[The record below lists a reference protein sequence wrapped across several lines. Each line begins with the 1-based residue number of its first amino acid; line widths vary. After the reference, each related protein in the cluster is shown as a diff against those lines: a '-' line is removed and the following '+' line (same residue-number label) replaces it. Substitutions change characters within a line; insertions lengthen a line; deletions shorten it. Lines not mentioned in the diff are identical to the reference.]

1 MKKLFTAFI
10 SMMLILTMAACSSTA
25 SVDTTSAA
33 AVQTTEA
40 AVDAST
46 QSTTV
51 DTAAAASTT
60 TTVSVAADL
69 SNTHESAEDYSW
81 DAASE
86 AAIALN
92 NDSITVSGA
101 GASAAGSVATITA
114 AGNYRISGT
123 LTDGQIVVDSADEGT
138 VRMILDGASISSS
151 TSGAINVVNAKK
163 VVIVLAD
170 NSQNNISDASI
181 YVYASAEED
190 EPNAAIFSSADLT
203 FYGNGSLTVNGN
215 SNDGIAS
222 KDGLIIAS
230 GNITVNAVDDGIR
243 GKDYLV
249 VKSGVLTV
257 NAGGD
262 GLKSDNAEDA
272 TKGYIQVED
281 GTLNITAGADGLDAV
296 TNILLNNGDFTLTSG
311 GGSSATLAAD
321 ASAKGI
327 KSDSAITINNGTFHI
342 DSADDALHANVSLVI
357 NGGSF
362 SIATSDDGMHADATL
377 TINAGNIQI
386 NQSYEGIE
394 SAVITINDGNIH
406 IVSSDDGINGAG
418 GVDGSGTMQGFGGG
432 MGGGGTRPGNKP
444 GGMGQG
450 TPPDGA
456 PAANTDGTQM
466 QPPAAAD
473 GTLLEQSALPNAVNM
488 NADTFAA
495 TGSYFLYI
503 NGGTI
508 VVDANGDGI
517 DVNGGIEMTDG
528 VVLVNGPT
536 NDGNAALDFDSGF
549 NVSGGLLVAV
559 GSSGMARTLS
569 TTSTQNSVLVNMT
582 SAQAA
587 GTLINVQNS
596 AGENVITFVPT
607 KNYQSLTLSSPS
619 LATGS
624 EYTVSIGGSSTGTVV
639 DNLILDGK
647 YSGGSSVGS
656 FTISSVVSLLGS
668 EGRR

>member
-1 MKKLFTAFI
+1 MKKIFTAFI
-10 SMMLILTMAACSSTA
+10 TMMLILTMAACSSTA
-25 SVDTTSAA
+25 SVATSSAA
-33 AVQTTEA
+33 QVQATAVV
-40 AVDAST
+40 VDAST

-51 DTAAAASTT
+51 DTAATTSNSTSAVT
-60 TTVSVAADL
+60 ADL
-69 SNTHESAEDYSW
+69 SATHESAEDYSW

-86 AAIALN
+86 VAIALN
-92 NDSITVSGA
+92 NDSITVNGA
-101 GASAAGSVATITA
+101 GASAAGSVVTITT
-114 AGNYRISGT
+114 AGNYRISGI
-123 LTDGQIVVDSADEGT
+123 LSDGQIVVDSADEGT
-138 VRMILDGASISSS
+138 VRLILDGANISSS
-151 TSGAINVVNAKK
+151 TSSAINVINAKK

-170 NSQNNISDASI
+170 NSQNSVSDAST
-181 YVYASAEED
+181 YVYASADET

-215 SNDGIAS
+215 TNDGIAS

-249 VKSGVLTV
+249 VKSGAITV

-272 TKGYIQVED
+272 TKGYIQVEG
-281 GTLNITAGADGLDAV
+281 GTFNITAGADSLDAV
-296 TNILLNNGDFTLTSG
+296 SNVLINNGDLTLTSG

-327 KSDSAITINNGTFHI
+327 KSDAAITINNGSFRI
-342 DSADDALHANVSLVI
+342 DSADDAVHANVSLVV

-362 SIATSDDGMHADATL
+362 TIATGDDGMHADATL
-377 TINAGNIQI
+377 TINAGDIQI
-386 NQSYEGIE
+386 TRSYEGIE

-406 IVSSDDGINGAG
+406 VVSSDDGINGAG

-432 MGGGGTRPGNKP
+432 MGGGGTRPGNRP

-456 PAANTDGTQM
+456 PAANADGIQM

-473 GTLLEQSALPNAVNM
+473 GTTLDQSALPSTTNT
-488 NADTFAA
+488 NADTFAT

-549 NVSGGLLVAV
+549 KVSGGLLVAV
-559 GSSGMARTLS
+559 GSSGMAHTLS

-582 SAQAA
+582 SAQSA

-596 AGENVITFVPT
+596 AGENIITFTPT

-619 LATGS
+619 LVTGG
-624 EYTVSIGGSSTGTVV
+624 EYTVSVGGSSTGTAV
-639 DNLILDGK
+639 DNLILDGT